1 MQMTVA
7 QNLKATG
14 AVVVTTPQDVALAD
28 VERAIGMFNI
38 PALKTKILGIVE
50 NMSVFV
56 CPHCGKETHIF
67 LSGGGIKAAEKYG
80 VPFLGKIPLEVSIP
94 ESGDSGVPVL
104 VRDPEGPVAAHFM
117 TIAQNLVRGLHHVTV

>member
-56 CPHCGKETHIF
+56 
-67 LSGGGIKAAEKYG
+67 
-80 VPFLGKIPLEVSIP
+80 
-94 ESGDSGVPVL
+94 
-104 VRDPEGPVAAHFM
+104 
-117 TIAQNLVRGLHHVTV
+117 